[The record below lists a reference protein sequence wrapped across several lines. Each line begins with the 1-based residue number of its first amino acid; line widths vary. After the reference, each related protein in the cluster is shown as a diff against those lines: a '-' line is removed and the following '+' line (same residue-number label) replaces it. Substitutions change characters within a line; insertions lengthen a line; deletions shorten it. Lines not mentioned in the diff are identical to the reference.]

1 MIDGGPRA
9 TATAIGLGEGGGRGK
24 AQRHP
29 QVVGQSHPTPKR
41 TARPAARAT
50 GSTIATPGRRTQP
63 PPAAAAAAAAAP
75 EQFFLK
81 KSFRTKNIPRGFS
94 TGWMMLC
101 GAGERSA
108 AAAGRSPRRC
118 PLLLRSH
125 RFMHVYRT
133 WPSG

>member
-50 GSTIATPGRRTQP
+50 GSTIATPGRRTEP
-63 PPAAAAAAAAAP
+63 PPP
-75 EQFFLK
+75 RQNIFFFEKLQNK
-81 KSFRTKNIPRGFS
+81 KYPTRFLDRLDDALWCRRTERRRRRQVATAVSSPPFS
-94 TGWMMLC
+94 PLHACLPYVAIGLTGQLQT
-101 GAGERSA
+101 GQ
-108 AAAGRSPRRC
+108 
-118 PLLLRSH
+118 
-125 RFMHVYRT
+125 
-133 WPSG
+133 